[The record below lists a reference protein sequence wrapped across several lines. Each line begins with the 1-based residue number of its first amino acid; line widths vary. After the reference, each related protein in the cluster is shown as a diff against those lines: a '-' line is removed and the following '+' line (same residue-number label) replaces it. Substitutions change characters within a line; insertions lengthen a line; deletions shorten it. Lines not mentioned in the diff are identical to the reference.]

1 MKIVLISGKA
11 EAGKTT
17 ASNFLKTLLTGSCG
31 KRVAIIPYGAY
42 LKDTARTIW
51 GWNGEKDKAGRH
63 LLQWWGTDAVRA
75 KDPDFWVKAVG
86 NIAVMAEPYLDY
98 LIVDDCRFKNE
109 IEWWK
114 NQTIVE
120 TSDYNWEDHLVTK
133 PRWPDI
139 FTLRIERPGHENA
152 LTPEQREHPSETE
165 LDHYAFDQ
173 VISAVDSWDLMDALS
188 LKVYPKIV

>member
-17 ASNFLKTLLTGSCG
+17 AANFLKTVLTGTSR
-31 KRVAIIPYGAY
+31 KKVAIIPYGAY

-51 GWNGEKDKAGRH
+51 GWNGEKDKTGRQ

-75 KDPDFWVKAVG
+75 KDPDFWVRAVG

-98 LIVDDCRFKNE
+98 LIIDDCRFKNE

-120 TSDYNWEDHLVTK
+120 TSDYNWEDYLAMK

-139 FTLRIERPGHENA
+139 FTLRIERPGYENA

-165 LDHYAFDQ
+165 LDHYIFDQ

-188 LKVYPKIV
+188 LKVIPKIV